1 MSNIVFQVQQRSKGK
16 VSGPMTL
23 WALIVAVSLSCIQL
37 HTADNTVF
45 VETALVATMFLG
57 VYLGWQRRG
66 GSVFIAPLVSWAF
79 AWPPLWIAAMIHD
92 GFVVGLFKGLF
103 LITFGWVV
111 IGGAEFMVL
120 IVVSTIIRMFR
131 SRATSQDEVVIFGP
145 HDQPDN

>member
-37 HTADNTVF
+37 HTEDNTVF

-103 LITFGWVV
+103 LITFGWVA
-111 IGGAEFMVL
+111 GK
-120 IVVSTIIRMFR
+120 
-131 SRATSQDEVVIFGP
+131 D
-145 HDQPDN
+145 

>member
-37 HTADNTVF
+37 HTEDNTGF
-45 VETALVATMFLG
+45 IETASLATIFLG
-57 VYLGWQRRG
+57 MYLGWQRRG

-145 HDQPDN
+145 HDQPDI

>member
-37 HTADNTVF
+37 HTEDNTVF

-57 VYLGWQRRG
+57 VYLGWQRLG

-111 IGGAEFMVL
+111 IGGAELVVL
-120 IVVSTIIRMFR
+120 IVASTIIRMFR

-145 HDQPDN
+145 HDQPDI

>member
-37 HTADNTVF
+37 HTEDNTVF

-145 HDQPDN
+145 HDQPDI

>member
-37 HTADNTVF
+37 HTEDNTVF

-57 VYLGWQRRG
+57 VYLGWQRLG
-66 GSVFIAPLVSWAF
+66 GSGFIAPLVSWAF
-79 AWPPLWIAAMIHD
+79 AWPPLWIAEMIHD

-111 IGGAEFMVL
+111 IGGAELVVL
-120 IVVSTIIRMFR
+120 IVASTIIRMFR

-145 HDQPDN
+145 HDQPDI